1 MVYGQLSNV
10 ASGSN
15 SAPGVGTGAVS
26 ASTSNSSLGTGNGSV
41 GVPHH
46 QQQHSPVAAQ
56 AVKRRRYARRSCL
69 TCRSKKTRCELPDEA
84 VASSHD
90 PLPVYKACHRC
101 RALDI
106 PCVVW
111 DGDRKRKPRLDST
124 NSSSTPSRNHLTSQF
139 QHAPPTPIHS
149 RGVYAAHP
157 AYAVDTATPDTSTSR
172 SSQHTAFQHDADE
185 KSHLAHDWRSA
196 STSSD
201 SPRRNDLYERPRYP
215 PEAGSRNLPPSSA
228 QSASKT
234 AATSTVAPS
243 SRSTGSRIDDATTS
257 TTADGHYDAALYLD
271 PRTAEG
277 VKTKVLGSEIHIL
290 NSRFMHSPLVTLNRF
305 ITKIPSFSRLLRP
318 EMDRSF
324 DGQLSSLFTH
334 ETMRELDSHLPR
346 LRMWHP
352 HISDLES
359 LRTAFHDRPK
369 PSTSL
374 LLATVCLV
382 AAKIAGNRQLAKNF
396 AVHVDRVG
404 LQVLISSPK
413 EFHAAQAFELLLAHG
428 PSLIG
433 ASVDPS
439 GAESNNS
446 AVFGE
451 SLHSSATAT
460 AEAIGLD
467 LVMSQALQEGLGAAN
482 QDHSPELM
490 DKIRCLLGRFSLW
503 CSLSIWRAKFVLLNS
518 FVRPCDFSRLRRD
531 AELAISLVDKL
542 AQRDHNQTK
551 ASKDE
556 ILFRAGVLALAYRA
570 IQVGDFHVRLSQL
583 DTLWNS
589 RPLFSDAEVRRE
601 IISRVDQHL
610 EFLADF
616 KRTKRHRLWT
626 MSNMAELKFLDRWVD
641 LEFQSDWVFLFQLY
655 MRMGLPVN
663 QGIATVLELSNS
675 IGRDANLYRFL
686 FETGQRSYLD
696 DEAVLAGFA
705 GALRF
710 EGENLEQ
717 IGLPLLLTCGY
728 ILHIC
733 ICIMEGVSF
742 VQYGLHETAMREDV
756 FALVLSRLAERLC
769 SSTQPEVESLE
780 KLVSSMLVQM
790 ARRLEE
796 LEYYKIT
803 RNTLMQNTSSMT
815 SSRNSGAG
823 VPSDAR
829 RPKDPSSGPISSS
842 TRQELRAHL
851 SQSSPAHEAAAP
863 SGPSQIAPD
872 SGQIRS
878 SSQGTAL
885 LMNAQPSQLAADVPI
900 TLSVGNDANN
910 AAAAS
915 FGPDGG
921 ALLPTSATWS
931 SDNMARIMD
940 QILSWDLMPDMAFA
954 NNGNPAT

>member
-1 MVYGQLSNV
+1 MQ
-10 ASGSN
+10 A
-15 SAPGVGTGAVS
+15 AVRSIRIVRVSLQAIS
-26 ASTSNSSLGTGNGSV
+26 ASTSDSSLGTRNGSV
-41 GVPHH
+41 GAPDR
-46 QQQHSPVAAQ
+46 QQQRSPVAAQ

-90 PLPVYKACHRC
+90 PLPAYKACHRC

-111 DGDRKRKPRLDST
+111 DGDRKRKPRFDSI
-124 NSSSTPSRNHLTSQF
+124 NSSSNPSRNYLPSLSQRA
-139 QHAPPTPIHS
+139 APAPVHS

-157 AYAVDTATPDTSTSR
+157 AYAVDTVPPDTTTSH
-172 SSQHTAFQHDADE
+172 SSQHTAFQHDVDE

-215 PEAGSRNLPPSSA
+215 PEAGSRNRPPYSA
-228 QSASKT
+228 QSAPKT
-234 AATSTVAPS
+234 AAASAVEPS
-243 SRSTGSRIDDATTS
+243 PRRIGTRIDNATTTS

-271 PRTAEG
+271 PRSSDG
-277 VKTKVLGSEIHIL
+277 VQTKVLGSEIHIL

-305 ITKIPSFSRLLRP
+305 ITKIPSFSLLLRP

-324 DGQLSSLFTH
+324 DGPLSSLLTH
-334 ETMRELDSHLPR
+334 ENMRELNSHLPR

-467 LVMSQALQEGLGAAN
+467 LVMSQALQDGLGAAN

-490 DKIRCLLGRFSLW
+490 DKIRGLLSRFSLW

-531 AELAISLVDKL
+531 AEFAISLVDKL

-551 ASKDE
+551 PSKDE

-570 IQVGDFHVRLSQL
+570 IQVADFHVRLSQL

-589 RPLFSDAEVRRE
+589 RPLFTDAEVRRE
-601 IISRVDQHL
+601 ITSRVDQHL

-626 MSNMAELKFLDRWVD
+626 MANLAELKFLDRWVD

-663 QGIATVLELSNS
+663 QGIATVLELSDS
-675 IGRDANLYRFL
+675 IGRDANLYHFL
-686 FETGQRSYLD
+686 FGTGQRSYLD

-710 EGENLEQ
+710 EGETLEQ
-717 IGLPLLLTCGY
+717 TGLPLLLTCGY

-742 VQYGLHETAMREDV
+742 VQYSLHDTAMREDV

-769 SSTQPEVESLE
+769 SSMHPEVESLE

-803 RNTLMQNTSSMT
+803 RNPLMPNTSSMT

-829 RPKDPSSGPISSS
+829 RPKDPSSGPISNP
-842 TRQELRAHL
+842 TRQEHQAHL
-851 SQSSPAHEAAAP
+851 SQSGPAHEAAEP
-863 SGPSQIAPD
+863 SGASQTAPD
-872 SGQIRS
+872 SGQVRS
-878 SSQGTAL
+878 LRQGTAL
-885 LMNAQPSQLAADVPI
+885 LMNALPSQIAADVPI
-900 TLSVGNDANN
+900 TLSGGNDADNV
-910 AAAAS
+910 AAAS
-915 FGPDGG
+915 FGTNRD
-921 ALLPTSATWS
+921 ALLPTSDTWS

-940 QILSWDLMPDMAFA
+940 QILSWDIMPDMAFA
-954 NNGNPAT
+954 NNGNPAC